1 MRWRFWIFEVRCS
14 GVFWSLRFFF
24 MCFCCGLRTTSEHV
38 FLVSSSDPPFVLSP
52 SSVSRSFRFF
62 LSVHTVKSFRFSC
75 IGYTRREFHNI
86 FYHSFSTTYLSPAF
100 SFLVALGFQRFNL
113 CSYCDLL
120 LFIHPHSLRTRFRLS
135 LPRNHFVYLPP
146 LLCDDTFHDLPLSLL
161 HLSVPQ
167 KLNYWYTQILTSL
180 HTLRYFSFTLFQ
192 ISRFKLQ
199 TRAVTS
205 VYLFIF
211 RVPHRSV

>member
-1 MRWRFWIFEVRCS
+1 
-14 GVFWSLRFFF
+14 
-24 MCFCCGLRTTSEHV
+24 MCFWCGLRTTAEHV
-38 FLVSSSDPPFVLSP
+38 FLVSSSDTPFVLSP

-62 LSVHTVKSFRFSC
+62 LSVHIAKSFRFSC

-120 LFIHPHSLRTRFRLS
+120 PFLIHPHSLRFRFRLS

-146 LLCDDTFHDLPLSLL
+146 LLCDDTFHDLPYP
-161 HLSVPQ
+161 SVPQ
-167 KLNYWYTQILTSL
+167 KLNYWYTQILISL
-180 HTLRYFSFTLFQ
+180 QTLRYFSFTLFQ
-192 ISRFKLQ
+192 IFLVQ
-199 TRAVTS
+199 TPS
-205 VYLFIF
+205 ESSNL
-211 RVPHRSV
+211 RVLIYI